1 MSTPD
6 SSLQHQQQQLQQRAT
21 SAGDAASGS
30 SAAHHVARQVEAVR
44 RRVLEQYGSTGAL
57 LALTTAIA
65 MRPPRVVFPVAD
77 LQASAGQT
85 ERAGAVVHP
94 AGTDCV
100 RGNAVTSPDTEGCWQ
115 LLSSALLLMSCY
127 VCRHAPP
134 YQPGLSREDLGPSDP
149 EPTQR

>member
-6 SSLQHQQQQLQQRAT
+6 SSLQQQQQQLQQRAT
-21 SAGDAASGS
+21 AAGDDNAGS

-77 LQASAGQT
+77 LQASVGEAN
-85 ERAGAVVHP
+85 E
-94 AGTDCV
+94 
-100 RGNAVTSPDTEGCWQ
+100 E
-115 LLSSALLLMSCY
+115 
-127 VCRHAPP
+127 
-134 YQPGLSREDLGPSDP
+134 
-149 EPTQR
+149 